1 MALSNTLIGC
11 INFIAMVLSVPV
23 IFTGFAL
30 ASRALDTCV
39 KLLQWPIIILG
50 ILILVVAVTGF
61 VGGFWRI
68 RWLMFFYFVAMLI
81 AIILLAGLIVFV
93 YMITNKG
100 SGHPVP
106 NRAFL
111 EYQLDDYSGWLR
123 RRVVNPF
130 RWDHIK
136 GCLNTTTMCAG
147 LNQRYR
153 FAQDFFD
160 AQISPIQSG
169 CCKPPTLCGYTFVNP
184 TYWTSPNN
192 TGADIDCLMWS
203 NEQTQLCYAC
213 DSCKAGLLASLKSE
227 WRRADLILAV
237 TLVGLIC
244 VYLIGCCWAF
254 SSAKKED
261 PCRRHKQSHEQR

>member
-1 MALSNTLIGC
+1 
-11 INFIAMVLSVPV
+11 MVLSVPV

-160 AQISPIQSG
+160 AQISPIQVKANVG
-169 CCKPPTLCGYTFVNP
+169 FDVMEMLPLGPVYNTLHLRCSVMTLRMPIITRSNLYI
-184 TYWTSPNN
+184 TSPCVILWHVPVSGFNIGN
-192 TGADIDCLMWS
+192 A
-203 NEQTQLCYAC
+203 
-213 DSCKAGLLASLKSE
+213 SCQSLV
-227 WRRADLILAV
+227 LIFEL
-237 TLVGLIC
+237 
-244 VYLIGCCWAF
+244 Y
-254 SSAKKED
+254 
-261 PCRRHKQSHEQR
+261 P